1 MRIESYLNDEA
12 VLSEIGQ
19 RLTNRRIELGHTQAD
34 LAEQAGISKRTVER
48 IEAGK
53 PTQITNIIRIL
64 RILGWLENLERLMPE
79 TGPSPMDLLKHKGKK
94 RQRAS
99 GQHAPSNEP
108 WTWSD
113 KT

>member
-99 GQHAPSNEP
+99 GQPAPSHKP